1 MTNACRRSPHQ
12 ISLSSGKNI
21 FDRVPKT
28 LCAKV
33 FCHLFKQSISCTGTI
48 KYTLF
53 GVHFSTH
60 IFLCIIILS
69 MFVTFIVLVGIKVN
83 VNETT
88 RPRAFVFGV

>member
-1 MTNACRRSPHQ
+1 MTNACRRSPTKFHC
-12 ISLSSGKNI
+12 LAGKI
-21 FDRVPKT
+21 YLTEYP
-28 LCAKV
+28 KV

-60 IFLCIIILS
+60 IILYIIILF
-69 MFVTFIVLVGIKVN
+69 MFVTFLVLAGIKVN